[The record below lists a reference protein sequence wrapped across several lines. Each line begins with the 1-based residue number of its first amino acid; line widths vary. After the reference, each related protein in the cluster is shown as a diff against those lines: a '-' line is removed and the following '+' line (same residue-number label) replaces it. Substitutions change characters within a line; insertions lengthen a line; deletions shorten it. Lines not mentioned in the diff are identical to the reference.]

1 MCHHLGSAAT
11 SRSAQDLCH
20 SSHPDQDLQQVL
32 VTSDQDLRRTA
43 VLIEQQIYNVY
54 KCTYMTSLSTT
65 ISILICAFKC
75 VDIIF
80 KHVTTLLWL
89 QMFTTVFTFVPVS
102 SAGALGT
109 RVYPR
114 MLRLSSASSGTV
126 VYSGTVLGDRSCD
139 VRRILGD
146 SGGDRKDARVLT
158 TCNGFCGHSWSL
170 LVTHDHPSHIHSS
183 IK

>member
-1 MCHHLGSAAT
+1 M
-11 SRSAQDLCH
+11 QDLGH

-75 VDIIF
+75 VDIIS

-126 VYSGTVLGDRSCD
+126 VYSGTVLGDRSCN

-170 LVTHDHPSHIHSS
+170 MVTLHIF
-183 IK
+183 IAL